1 MERRMLLAV
10 VLSIIAVMG
19 YSAITGRGCVPPPP
33 PKDQGE
39 QDPGTTGPDGQ
50 TPPAQAA
57 PAKGTPGDAT
67 PAKGAPAQPAAGP
80 NAQPP
85 VPAQPGAAPAPAAI
99 PADHPQRGV
108 SASHAELTSDE
119 LEVTFTSQ
127 GGAIESVRQRHV
139 LESDGKTSFDQVVPA
154 DPLMLMG
161 QIDDTGLVPPAAP
174 GGADRQNM
182 LPGPMR
188 QPVLQWTRDTAA
200 EAATPEKDVI
210 FTFQTAAGLI
220 WRKQWMLISGEQRY
234 DVVLRLSVRAAP
246 GAANPPTE
254 AACKL
259 LAVSGHLREHT
270 RGAFVTPNAVV
281 YRLSDAADPS
291 DRMKDGMPLLE
302 LATKGV
308 SQAKLRMLAS
318 RSSYFLTSYYGTGA
332 PNEPVI
338 DHAWATGEQASL
350 RPEMEEA
357 LARFYKEQRGV
368 DITDDAHRDVKKR
381 IAVGVQQMFHA
392 WMALRVPVGAREPVE
407 LKFYVG
413 PLDRKVLA
421 QDAYAALDPVIS
433 YPNAPDFVAKI
444 LMWIYDFWRGLFG
457 SAGLAVIL
465 MTVVVR
471 GAMMPLSVRNQLS
484 MRKYGRKVAKLKP
497 KVKELQKRHANNPKK
512 LREEQ
517 MKLYKQ
523 HGVGFPT
530 GCLMMLVQIPVFF
543 ALFSALR
550 VEYTIRGEHFL
561 WIQDLSGPDRLV
573 DFGKTVLNLGFFWVE
588 SINLL
593 PLLMV
598 TLSILH
604 TRNMPKPA
612 DEQQAQQMK
621 MMKWLPIIFAV
632 ILYNYTA
639 ALAIYMVLSST
650 VAIIESKIVRSKDEA
665 DEAATAPA

>member
-1 MERRMLLAV
+1 MLLAV

-19 YSAITGRGCVPPPP
+19 YSALTGRSCVPPPP
-33 PKDQGE
+33 PKEKGP
-39 QDPGTTGPDGQ
+39 QDAAGD
-50 TPPAQAA
+50 PAKGAQ
-57 PAKGTPGDAT
+57 PAKGTPPAGA
-67 PAKGAPAQPAAGP
+67 PAKGVTPPAKAAAPNGQPP
-80 NAQPP
+80 VVAQPP
-85 VPAQPGAAPAPAAI
+85 AI

-108 SASHAELTSDE
+108 PASSAELNSDE
-119 LEVTFTSQ
+119 LDVTFTSQ

-139 LESDGKTSFDQVVPA
+139 FESDGKTAFDQVVPA

-161 QIDDTGLVPPAAP
+161 AIDDTGLVPPAAP

-182 LPGPMR
+182 PAGPMR
-188 QPVLQWTRDTAA
+188 QPALQWTRDEAA
-200 EAATPEKDVI
+200 EAATPEHDVI

-220 WRKQWMLISGEQRY
+220 WRKQWLLVSGTNRY
-234 DVVLRLSVRAAP
+234 DIVLRLSVAAAP
-246 GAANPPTE
+246 GATAAPAE

-270 RGAFVTPNAVV
+270 RGAFVTPNAMV
-281 YRLSDAADPS
+281 YRLSDSADAS
-291 DRMKDGMPLLE
+291 DRHQDGLPLIE

-332 PNEPVI
+332 ANEPVI

-357 LARFYKEQRGV
+357 LARFYKTERGV
-368 DITDDAHRDVKKR
+368 DIAEDAHRDVKKR
-381 IAVGVQQMFHA
+381 VAVGVQQMFHA
-392 WMALRVPVGAREPVE
+392 WMALRVPVGAPQPVE

-444 LMWIYDFWRGLFG
+444 LMWIYDFWRSLFG

-465 MTVVVR
+465 MTVCVR
-471 GAMMPLSVRNQLS
+471 GAMMPISVRNQLS

-530 GCLMMLVQIPVFF
+530 GCLMMLIQIPVFF

-561 WIQDLSGPDRLV
+561 WIKDLSGPDRLV
-573 DFGKTVLNLGFFWVE
+573 DFGRTVLNLGFFWVE

-612 DEQQAQQMK
+612 DDQQAQQMK

-650 VAIIESKIVRSKDEA
+650 VAIIESKIVRSKD
-665 DEAATAPA
+665 DEDQAAPAAT